1 LKGEFLQKVLVSDIL
16 IHNVDTVSRRDILR
30 TAGSVILMTGVSGC
44 LGNDDEDDDTN
55 TADVDS
61 RFAGEDCPSFRD
73 TDETNCYHEVGTEP
87 DVYLMPENEAGNP
100 AEQEITFILHN
111 DSDSAVWSTPLS
123 ISWSLYK
130 LMDGE
135 WRLLTPFKTV
145 PLVSEPLDSGGFHTW
160 SLEMSNDVEMPNR
173 LSPRD
178 SDMAYTGMGR
188 YAFSVSVSTEDGGGG
203 EDTELVALFH
213 ITGEP
218 LELEPIMVKEH
229 EIEDETV
236 RVRMESGEE
245 EGDSIVL
252 SAREVDGGGVDVE
265 PMLTEIATQ
274 LHPIRN
280 TVYFFDRYDA
290 EEVRFE
296 GNSSLAEELSI
307 LRRAASIY
315 TETQDGSIIEVTE
328 DEPVEDFPYRFRF
341 LHEGSYYELAV
352 KEHES

>member
-1 LKGEFLQKVLVSDIL
+1 MKRRHFLLGSASAAAFVL
-16 IHNVDTVSRRDILR
+16 T
-30 TAGSVILMTGVSGC
+30 GC
-44 LGNDDEDDDTN
+44 LDGDMNGTNDTKAV
-55 TADVDS
+55 TVDS

-218 LELEPIMVKEH
+218 LELEPIGVEEH

-245 EGDSIVL
+245 EGGRVVL

-328 DEPVEDFPYRFRF
+328 DGPVEDFPYRFRF

-352 KEHES
+352 EEYES

>member
-1 LKGEFLQKVLVSDIL
+1 MKRRHFLLGSASAAAFVL
-16 IHNVDTVSRRDILR
+16 T
-30 TAGSVILMTGVSGC
+30 GC
-44 LGNDDEDDDTN
+44 LDGDMNGTNDTKAV
-55 TADVDS
+55 TVDS

-218 LELEPIMVKEH
+218 LELEPIGVEEH

-252 SAREVDGGGVDVE
+252 SAREVDGSGVDVE

-328 DEPVEDFPYRFRF
+328 DGPVEDFPYRFRF

-352 KEHES
+352 EEYES

>member
-1 LKGEFLQKVLVSDIL
+1 MKRRHFLLGSASAAAFVL
-16 IHNVDTVSRRDILR
+16 T
-30 TAGSVILMTGVSGC
+30 GC
-44 LGNDDEDDDTN
+44 LDGDMNGTNDTKAV
-55 TADVDS
+55 TVDS

-218 LELEPIMVKEH
+218 LELEPIGVEEH

-245 EGDSIVL
+245 EGGRVVL
-252 SAREVDGGGVDVE
+252 SAREVDGSGVDVE

-328 DEPVEDFPYRFRF
+328 DGPVEDFPYRFRF

-352 KEHES
+352 EEYES